1 MIIKNI
7 SSKIINIGTEILMP
21 DKQLPVADDVA
32 GLPAIKA
39 FVEKGYVVLIEE
51 PAKAAK
57 TAAEKTTERGE
68 DKQPEGEAATGE
80 AAAEVKTPKRTLRRT
95 TTTTTAATP
104 EA

>member
-21 DKQLPVADDVA
+21 DKQLPVAEDVA
-32 GLPAIKA
+32 ELPAIKA
-39 FVEKGYVVLIEE
+39 FAEKGYVVLIEE
-51 PAKAAK
+51 PAEATK
-57 TAAEKTTERGE
+57 TAAEKKPKQGE

-80 AAAEVKTPKRTLRRT
+80 SAAEVKTPKRTLRRT

>member
-21 DKQLPVADDVA
+21 DKQLPVAEDVA
-32 GLPAIKA
+32 ELPAIKA
-39 FVEKGYVVLIEE
+39 FAEKGYVVLIEE

-57 TAAEKTTERGE
+57 SAAEKMPEQGE

-80 AAAEVKTPKRTLRRT
+80 PAAEVKAPKRTLRRT

>member
-21 DKQLPVADDVA
+21 DKQLPWPRMSPSC
-32 GLPAIKA
+32 PAIKA
-39 FVEKGYVVLIEE
+39 FAEKGYVVLIEE

-57 TAAEKTTERGE
+57 SAAEKKPEQGE

-80 AAAEVKTPKRTLRRT
+80 SAAEVKTPKRTLRRT

>member
-1 MIIKNI
+1 M
-7 SSKIINIGTEILMP
+7 GRP
-21 DKQLPVADDVA
+21 A
-32 GLPAIKA
+32 GPTRDTKRLICERALEVFA
-39 FVEKGYVVLIEE
+39 EKGYVVLIEE

-57 TAAEKTTERGE
+57 SAAEKKPEQGE

-80 AAAEVKTPKRTLRRT
+80 SAAEVKTPKRTLRRT